1 VATAAE
7 RPELAGV
14 TLAAWKPTAPNRNAL
29 GGAGRRGS
37 AHGRRGHSGPQRMG
51 VRHGAHQN
59 LTEPNRVLRGSTGMH
74 TTTTTPAPA
83 LPGGRNPLR
92 ARNAAKALGI
102 VSAVMVA
109 AGAAIGG
116 GKPTPSHT
124 RPPRLRAHQP
134 APCTCTSTTQ

>member
-1 VATAAE
+1 
-7 RPELAGV
+7 
-14 TLAAWKPTAPNRNAL
+14 
-29 GGAGRRGS
+29 
-37 AHGRRGHSGPQRMG
+37 
-51 VRHGAHQN
+51 
-59 LTEPNRVLRGSTGMH
+59 MH

-83 LPGGRNPLR
+83 LPGGRNPVR
-92 ARNAAKALGI
+92 ARNAAIAALGI

-116 GKPTPSHT
+116 GKPTPSQT